1 MILKFNNTRSADTI
15 QIAFKCVEAKSI
27 TQNSGVTLC
36 NASSIDGIN
45 AVQPAAG
52 TLKSIIGVAS
62 STVASNG
69 YGLAKAWGYQASV
82 KLSNEGTSITI
93 TAGDMVIASLADLG
107 FTSVGGGTYTA
118 VARYISVGTTQA
130 ISAVAYASNCIVRMM

>member
-15 QIAFKCVEAKSI
+15 QIPFKCVEAKSI
-27 TQNSGVTLC
+27 TQNSGVALC
-36 NASSIDGIN
+36 NASSVDGIS
-45 AVQPAAG
+45 AVQPTSG
-52 TLKSIIGVAS
+52 TLKSLIGVAT

-93 TAGDMVIASLADLG
+93 TAGDAVVATTADLG
-107 FTSVGGGTYTA
+107 FTSVGSGAWST
-118 VARYISVGTTQA
+118 ARYITVGTTQT